1 MFGKTSIQKVVIDN
15 FSSLKL
21 SIVVPPLILLF
32 GLFCFFFIVDH
43 DDLTINYYVNFQK
56 DLFLF
61 LNKHLSK
68 FNHLEYNLT
77 QLGDALIAFPLL
89 TIFIIYAPKLWE
101 ALITSALLSIIIS
114 AVLKRLFAVPRPAAM
129 FDNDS
134 FVIIGKT
141 LTGKSSLPSGHSIA
155 TFILITSVLFA
166 FMPQKR
172 KNKMMW
178 SVVVVAAGL
187 FIAFT
192 RVGVGA
198 HYPFDVLIG
207 STIGFIT
214 TTIGI
219 KICSTYNWLQGIGN
233 KKFYPVHLVLLII
246 WIALLINKIMEDN
259 LVIYYI
265 SILALLVTLS
275 LIIRSYVKKN

>member
-1 MFGKTSIQKVVIDN
+1 
-15 FSSLKL
+15 
-21 SIVVPPLILLF
+21 
-32 GLFCFFFIVDH
+32 
-43 DDLTINYYVNFQK
+43 
-56 DLFLF
+56 
-61 LNKHLSK
+61 
-68 FNHLEYNLT
+68 
-77 QLGDALIAFPLL
+77 
-89 TIFIIYAPKLWE
+89 
-101 ALITSALLSIIIS
+101 
-114 AVLKRLFAVPRPAAM
+114 M

-172 KNKMMW
+172 KNKIMW
-178 SVVVVAAGL
+178 SVVIVAAGL

-219 KICSTYNWLQGIGN
+219 KICSNYNWLQGIGN
-233 KKFYPVHLVLLII
+233 KKFYPLHLVLLII

>member
-1 MFGKTSIQKVVIDN
+1 
-15 FSSLKL
+15 
-21 SIVVPPLILLF
+21 
-32 GLFCFFFIVDH
+32 
-43 DDLTINYYVNFQK
+43 
-56 DLFLF
+56 
-61 LNKHLSK
+61 
-68 FNHLEYNLT
+68 
-77 QLGDALIAFPLL
+77 
-89 TIFIIYAPKLWE
+89 
-101 ALITSALLSIIIS
+101 
-114 AVLKRLFAVPRPAAM
+114 
-129 FDNDS
+129 
-134 FVIIGKT
+134 
-141 LTGKSSLPSGHSIA
+141 
-155 TFILITSVLFA
+155 
-166 FMPQKR
+166 MPQQR
-172 KNKMMW
+172 KNKIMW
-178 SVVVVAAGL
+178 TIAVITTGL
-187 FIAFT
+187 FIAFS

>member
-1 MFGKTSIQKVVIDN
+1 
-15 FSSLKL
+15 
-21 SIVVPPLILLF
+21 
-32 GLFCFFFIVDH
+32 
-43 DDLTINYYVNFQK
+43 
-56 DLFLF
+56 
-61 LNKHLSK
+61 
-68 FNHLEYNLT
+68 
-77 QLGDALIAFPLL
+77 L

-172 KNKMMW
+172 KNKIMW
-178 SVVVVAAGL
+178 SVFVVAAGL

-219 KICSTYNWLQGIGN
+219 KISSTYNWLQGIGN